1 MAFKRTHDIA
11 VKTSSYTGNDGKTK
25 NKYENIG
32 YVLTKDDGGKMYFL
46 NRTFNPAG
54 IPVHEGNAETVLL
67 SIFEVKQKSAMN
79 ESDFPEEP
87 AAPVK
92 PSKPVDDFIQNGIP
106 VF

>member
-11 VKTSSYTGNDGKTK
+11 VKTNSYQDRDGKTK

-54 IPVHEGNAETVLL
+54 VPIHEGSAETVLL
-67 SIFEVKQKSAMN
+67 SIFEVKAKSGTMN
-79 ESDFPEEP
+79 ESDFPEEG
-87 AAPVK
+87 ATVSTAK
-92 PSKPVDDFIQNGIP
+92 SADDFIQNGVP